1 MARLLYGCTA
11 ADYTTTGS
19 GQIIPSATVTVWDSE
34 VAGAQIT
41 DLLDS
46 DSQATTAPASN
57 AYGQVRF
64 YAPDGE
70 NRALWAQTPPDPTT

>member
-46 DSQATTAPASN
+46 DSQATT
-57 AYGQVRF
+57 
-64 YAPDGE
+64 
-70 NRALWAQTPPDPTT
+70 T